1 MAAKYQIL
9 ADDLLEKILN
19 GEYPIGSVIP
29 PESKLQEI
37 YQVSRHTVRQALS
50 LLIQQG
56 YLKAEKGSGTFVL
69 DYKDTSK
76 NKTQATKTIG
86 VITTYLSDYIF
97 PTIIEGIEEVLR
109 EHGYSLMLN
118 ATNNDPAQE
127 EECLKSMISQGV
139 DGFLVEP
146 TSSNEYNPNIAYYS
160 QLREDGV
167 PVYFLNA
174 CYDMLDVPYASLDDE
189 QAGYEAT
196 KYLIG
201 KGHTKVGLIAKMDD
215 MQGKLRMKG
224 FIKMHEEAGLPF
236 QSRYIATFTTKNQ
249 KEAIVRYV
257 EDILD
262 STDAPTAIVCYNDQ
276 VASQL
281 IQALREVGLTV
292 PKDISL
298 VSHDNSYLA
307 QAQLITS
314 VKHPKKQLGQE
325 AAQQLINAIEKNT
338 EMTSILYAPEMIER
352 DSVKEI

>member
-9 ADDLLEKILN
+9 ADDLLEKILK
-19 GEYPIGSVIP
+19 GEYSIGSMIP

-69 DYKDTSK
+69 NYKESHKSK
-76 NKTQATKTIG
+76 SQSTKTIG

-118 ATNNDPAQE
+118 ATNNDPVQE
-127 EECLKSMISQGV
+127 EECLQSMIAQGV

-160 QLREDGV
+160 QLREEGT

-174 CYDMLDVPYASLDDE
+174 YYEMLDVPYASLDDE
-189 QAGYEAT
+189 KAGYEAT
-196 KYLIG
+196 KYLVN
-201 KGHTKVGLIAKMDD
+201 KGHKKVGLITKMDD

-224 FIKMHEEAGLPF
+224 FVKMHEEAALPF

-249 KEAIVRYV
+249 SEVISQYV
-257 EDILD
+257 KTILSSD
-262 STDAPTAIVCYNDQ
+262 DHPTALVCYNDQ

-281 IQALREVGLTV
+281 IQAMREAGLTV
-292 PKDISL
+292 PEALSL

-307 QAQLITS
+307 QAQQITS
-314 VKHPKKQLGQE
+314 VKHPKKQLGRE
-325 AAQQLINAIEKNT
+325 AAKQLLDAIEKKD
-338 EMTSILYAPEMIER
+338 EMSSILYDPEIIER
-352 DSVKEI
+352 DSVKEF

>member
-1 MAAKYQIL
+1 MTAKYKL
-9 ADDLLEKILN
+9 VADDLLEKILK
-19 GEYPIGSVIP
+19 GEYPIGSMIP

-69 DYKDTSK
+69 NYKESHKPK
-76 NKTQATKTIG
+76 NQLTKTIG

-127 EECLKSMISQGV
+127 EECLQSMIEQGV

-160 QLREDGV
+160 QLKEKGV

-174 CYDMLDVPYASLDDE
+174 YYDMLDVPYASLDDE
-189 QAGYEAT
+189 AAGYEAT
-196 KYLIG
+196 KYLIN
-201 KGHTKVGLIAKMDD
+201 KGHTKIGLITKIDD

-224 FIKMHEEAGLPF
+224 FVKMHEEADLPF

-249 KEAIVRYV
+249 LEVISQYV
-257 EDILD
+257 KTILSSD
-262 STDAPTAIVCYNDQ
+262 DRPTALVCYNDQ

-281 IQALREVGLTV
+281 IQAMREAGLTV
-292 PKDISL
+292 PEELSL

-307 QAQLITS
+307 QAQQITS
-314 VKHPKKQLGQE
+314 VKHPKKQLGRE
-325 AAQQLINAIEKNT
+325 ATQQLIDAIEKNV
-338 EMTSILYAPEMIER
+338 EMASILYAPEIIER
-352 DSVKEI
+352 DSVKEF